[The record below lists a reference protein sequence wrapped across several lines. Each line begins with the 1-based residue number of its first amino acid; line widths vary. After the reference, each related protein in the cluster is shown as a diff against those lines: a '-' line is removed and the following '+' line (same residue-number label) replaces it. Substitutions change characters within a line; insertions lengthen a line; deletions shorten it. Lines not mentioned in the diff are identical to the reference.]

1 MDGSA
6 QVEELA
12 PASMIQ
18 SPVGG
23 VGVTELAIVEPRFT
37 VLLRRIYE
45 EKIAVRSF
53 MTCVRRLTIGPKPSR
68 TMPTGR

>member
-12 PASMIQ
+12 PASMVQ

-37 VLLRRIYE
+37 VLRRIYE
-45 EKIAVRSF
+45 EEIAVRSF
-53 MTCVRRLTIGPKPSR
+53 MKCVRRLTIGPKPFR
-68 TMPTGR
+68 TTPTGR